1 MNKLEGRYRSLL
13 RMLPEHYRRRW
24 EEDMVSTFMQRMHS
38 EDEDENAYLEMF
50 GRPPAA
56 EVIAVA
62 ALAVKLRLG
71 TERRVGRS
79 AVTGDGVRLAV
90 LIWLMITAWGF
101 LGVIVFELS
110 AAGRGSPMGAWR
122 ALVAVS
128 AVGAFVALS
137 FDRRSVAKVLAVG
150 AFGGLY
156 LTERIAGFDDPFGFP
171 NWMYVTGLLVTV
183 LMLVA
188 LLVAFNKDAPA
199 IGSSKGWLTAFGAAA
214 PLFLVEAL
222 LRSTGVLLGRFN
234 LFMLVHA
241 AIVVAGGI
249 MIVMSRLPN
258 TRVPTYQVLAL
269 ALIAGHNFIVEALA
283 LSGWFFRPSTP
294 TTPDMFVGGPPA
306 ILVVQ
311 TALLA
316 MVFAA
321 AAFQAVRQLRE
332 HPVERLQADP
342 V

>member
-24 EEDMVSTFMQRMHS
+24 EEDMVSTFMQQMHS
-38 EDEDENAYLEMF
+38 EDEDENAYLELF
-50 GRPPAA
+50 GHPPAA

-71 TERRVGRS
+71 TEKRVGRS

-90 LIWLMITAWGF
+90 LIWLMITAWAS
-101 LGVIVFELS
+101 LGEIVFALS
-110 AAGRGSPMGAWR
+110 PAGRGSFMRVWR
-122 ALVAVS
+122 LLVAVS
-128 AVGAFVALS
+128 AVGAFVALG

-150 AFGGLY
+150 AFGGRY
-156 LTERIAGFDDPFGFP
+156 LTERIAGLDDPFGFP
-171 NWMYVTGLLVTV
+171 HWIYVTVLLVTV

-188 LLVAFNKDAPA
+188 LLVAFNKEAPT
-199 IGSSKGWLTAFGAAA
+199 IGSSKGWLTVFGAAA

-222 LRSTGVLLGRFN
+222 LRNAGVVLGRFN
-234 LFMLVHA
+234 LFMLVQA
-241 AIVVAGGI
+241 GIMVAGVI
-249 MIVMSRLPN
+249 MIVMSRRPN

-269 ALIAGHNFIVEALA
+269 ALIAGHNFIFEALA
-283 LSGWFFRPSTP
+283 LSRWFLRAPTP
-294 TTPDMFVGGPPA
+294 NMFVGGPPA

-321 AAFQAVRQLRE
+321 ATFQAVRQLRE
-332 HPVERLQADP
+332 HPVERLQTDP

>member
-24 EEDMVSTFMQRMHS
+24 EEDMVSTFLQQMHS
-38 EDEDENAYLEMF
+38 EDEDENAYPELF

-71 TERRVGRS
+71 TEKRVGRS

-90 LIWLMITAWGF
+90 LIWLMIIAWVS
-101 LGVIVFELS
+101 LGEIVFALS
-110 AAGRGSPMGAWR
+110 PTGRGSFIGAWR

-137 FDRRSVAKVLAVG
+137 LNRRSVAKVLAVG

-156 LTERIAGFDDPFGFP
+156 LTARPAGLDDPFGFP
-171 NWMYVTGLLVTV
+171 HWIYVTGLLVTV
-183 LMLVA
+183 LILIG

-234 LFMLVHA
+234 LSMLVQA
-241 AIVVAGGI
+241 GIVVAGVI
-249 MIVMSRLPN
+249 MVVMSRSLN

-269 ALIAGHNFIVEALA
+269 ALIAGHNFILEALA
-283 LSGWFFRPSTP
+283 LSHWSLRAPTP
-294 TTPDMFVGGPPA
+294 NMFVGGPPA

-321 AAFQAVRQLRE
+321 ATFQAVRQLRE
-332 HPVERLQADP
+332 HPVERLQTDP